1 MVCRFYIFS
10 IPFIPLN
17 HILLKQTVK
26 YIDKII
32 NSAIFGAGLSN
43 LNFCVFENWRDFIFF
58 LWFVRWFHFGALL
71 LGFPDFRLRR

>member
-58 LWFVRWFHFGALL
+58 FMVCALVSFWRIVI
-71 LGFPDFRLRR
+71 GIP